1 MWCSR
6 TTSSNCGTVFL
17 AAPVAPAPPPWQAVL
32 DSRTPIG
39 GLQGIGFTV
48 HPENDHDLVMVVSME
63 LSRALRRR
71 HRRED
76 RPEP

>member
-1 MWCSR
+1 MLSDYQQQLR
-6 TTSSNCGTVFL
+6 DRFL

-48 HPENDHDLVMVVSME
+48 HPENGAHAVDVMRPTD
-63 LSRALRRR
+63 RARYR
-71 HRRED
+71 
-76 RPEP
+76 